1 MERPFQG
8 WSQSVSIDPWVLVGK
23 EVPVRSNSLCDP
35 TEVMLQRLTEP
46 LWALDWRLKTRLLV
60 GRGNQHDLALAL
72 TGTVV
77 VMMRHLVA
85 LSLDVQSKM
94 REPSGQTGRDP

>member
-1 MERPFQG
+1 M
-8 WSQSVSIDPWVLVGK
+8 
-23 EVPVRSNSLCDP
+23 
-35 TEVMLQRLTEP
+35 EVMLQALTEP
-46 LWALDWRLKTRLLV
+46 LWALDWRLRTRLLV
-60 GRGNQHDLALAL
+60 GRRNQNDLALAL
-72 TGTVV
+72 PGTVV